1 MSRRRPTAFE
11 VSFPEEVKLDEALK
25 KKREADEKEKKRLEA
40 ILAAQQVDPKK
51 LKRLEREKQ
60 RRGEKGGQKGDSL
73 LKKRHVEEIRDA
85 EMEVMPPRVSA
96 KTLHI
101 VCGV

>member
-11 VSFPEEVKLDEALK
+11 ISFPDEVKREEALK

-40 ILAAQQVDPKK
+40 ILAAQQVDQKK

-60 RRGEKGGQKGDSL
+60 RRQEKGERRRGDSL
-73 LKKRHVEEIRDA
+73 LKKRTLEELRDA
-85 EMEVMPPRVSA
+85 ENGEMEVLPPRVG
-96 KTLHI
+96 L
-101 VCGV
+101 G